1 MRTIHTMTTDELRET
16 LRAAG
21 YTQADFADKIA
32 RSESFVSNLVRGLTP
47 IQLRHIRSL
56 QDMMGADVFDAA
68 YRSARRCI
76 MKGECD
82 RAAARLS
89 RRLSGGVRVRVRLG
103 GQDGLADDDDEE
115 EEPKVRRPRSVHE
128 IVTTRSEGEWDEDD
142 NLQDDDDREGD
153 DEPEDEDDDGLD
165 DSDDDEYDE
174 DGDDEDD
181 DGDSDDADDDEYE
194 A

>member
-1 MRTIHTMTTDELRET
+1 MTADELRET

-21 YTQADFADKIA
+21 YTQADYADQLG
-32 RSESFVSNLVRGLTP
+32 RSESFVSNLVRGRTP
-47 IQLRHIRSL
+47 VQLRYIHSL
-56 QDMMGADVFDAA
+56 REMMGSDVFDAA

-89 RRLSGGVRVRVRLG
+89 RRLSGGVRVRVLLG
-103 GQDGLADDDDEE
+103 GQDGLADGDEE
-115 EEPKVRRPRSVHE
+115 EEPKSRRPRSLHE
-128 IVTTRSEGEWDEDD
+128 IVTARSEGEWDEDD
-142 NLQDDDDREGD
+142 NLQDDDDR
-153 DEPEDEDDDGLD
+153 D
-165 DSDDDEYDE
+165 DSDDDEDDGDPDDSYEYDE